1 MTPPNASAQSS
12 TFARGAGAVATL
24 PLVQDEEDL
33 ALGCECANP
42 ALQIECWGAEGAAQP
57 MQKFN

>member
-1 MTPPNASAQSS
+1 MSPPQAFAQTS
-12 TFARGAGAVATL
+12 TRSPVPARVATL

-42 ALQIECWGAEGAAQP
+42 ALQIETWGAEGAAQP
-57 MQKFN
+57 LQKFN